1 MPCTIRS
8 VLLLL
13 AVLAAGPWG
22 PSAAAQ
28 ARESTAQQYRSLL
41 ELYRAGWTDK
51 AVDQLLAT
59 DQGAV
64 SALVEVYVKR
74 GALGV
79 GADSTQDLDEAFYR
93 ASSML
98 HAEAAFRC
106 WSEGLDKRAS
116 AHFGLARGLV
126 DASEGASARSQAFR
140 RRWYLA
146 TALLVTRLVSPETA
160 VDHFAL
166 AVKRL
171 PADVPILIAAG
182 WFSERLADLPAAR
195 NWNLRTAQTVRRRRQ
210 TEAVRYLTEA
220 LAVAPRSAAASLRL
234 ARVES
239 EMERV
244 DQAATRLSALV
255 ARDDL
260 DRSTAYVGRL
270 VLGHLRERQGNR
282 TEAERWYR
290 EAMRLDPVA
299 QSARV
304 ALGQLLHAAGDSA
317 QAADVVEPMLT
328 AGEDR
333 ERNDPWSDYRLAYP
347 LVGQLI
353 FEELRDEVRG

>member
-1 MPCTIRS
+1 MWVTGWRA
-8 VLLLL
+8 L
-13 AVLAAGPWG
+13 AVLLALVAGLPM
-22 PSAAAQ
+22 STVAAQ
-28 ARESTAQQYRSLL
+28 NRESTAQQYRSLL
-41 ELYRAGWTDK
+41 DLYRSGWTDQ
-51 AVDQLLAT
+51 AVDQLLAV

-64 SALVEVYVKR
+64 AALVEGYVKR
-74 GALGV
+74 GAIAV
-79 GADSTQDLDEAFYR
+79 GRDPALDEMFYR
-93 ASSML
+93 AASML

-106 WSEGLDKRAS
+106 WDEGLDKRAS
-116 AHFGLARGLV
+116 THFGLARGLV
-126 DASEGASARSQAFR
+126 DGLDRASGAAGAFR

-146 TALLVTRLVSPETA
+146 TALLITRRVLAEEA
-160 VDHFAL
+160 AEHFAQ
-166 AVKRL
+166 AVKRV
-171 PADVPILIAAG
+171 PGDVPILVAAG
-182 WFSERLADLPAAR
+182 WLSERQADLPAGR
-195 NWNLRTAQTVRRRRQ
+195 GWDLRTANTLRRRRQ
-210 TEAVRYLTEA
+210 DEAVRYLTAA
-220 LAVAPRSAAASLRL
+220 LAVDARSAEASLRL

-239 EMERV
+239 EMGRV

-260 DRSTAYVGRL
+260 DRATAYVGRL
-270 VLGHLRERQGNR
+270 VLGHLHERQGDAR
-282 TEAERWYR
+282 EAERWYR

-353 FEELRDEVRG
+353 FEELRDEVQG